1 MDARKEGLPRKPRF
15 SAQVSAAEL
24 GTGPG
29 LLGTQVACKN
39 RGRRWARFCE
49 PGRPGAC
56 ASACCPGQHGWG
68 PRAGLGLA
76 PRGQERSRGGVVPGA
91 GGWAALQP
99 LRGLLTSKA
108 PTAARGPGAA
118 PVLPRLCRLPPRP
131 ELHGPAVLGQR
142 PAQDPA
148 HPLPGGVSGDRVPL
162 RGLPLAPAR
171 GPALLGRGGRLPCLA

>member
-1 MDARKEGLPRKPRF
+1 MVYFRGHGSNDSLIFKAF
-15 SAQVSAAEL
+15 SGVISVDLVYVTAAAT
-24 GTGPG
+24 TG
-29 LLGTQVACKN
+29 ACWCFLQEQS
-39 RGRRWARFCE
+39 GQA
-49 PGRPGAC
+49 GRPGAC

-171 GPALLGRGGRLPCLA
+171 GPALLGRGGRLPRLA